1 MVQWMLDIQ
10 LGRRNLPPAQ
20 RISVVDKFKKKIQEQ
35 AKEKQSEA
43 GKEFGNGKSSSS
55 PNGEK
60 LNIHTDKEL
69 AKMAGVGTGT
79 IARYNRVMK
88 SDDEAK
94 QRKVAVEY
102 VKLCGYKNG
111 GDRKSDSH
119 NGNVK
124 LTLDEIASQLGT
136 SKTNLK
142 RALTIERN
150 LTESM
155 KQLLDDGVISK
166 TVQQRKSGNVSRNWK
181 DCMGLEMVQQMKK
194 AITELVSR
202 IIRLT
207 KNLNLI

>member
-35 AKEKQSEA
+35 AKENQSL
-43 GKEFGNGKSSSS
+43 GGGDKKSENAKNRVS

-60 LNIHTDKEL
+60 RSVTHTDKEL

-166 TVQQRKSGNVSRNWK
+166 TVQQRK
-181 DCMGLEMVQQMKK
+181 
-194 AITELVSR
+194 
-202 IIRLT
+202 
-207 KNLNLI
+207 

>member
-1 MVQWMLDIQ
+1 MEWMINTQ

-79 IARYNRVMK
+79 IARYNRVMN

-124 LTLDEIASQLGT
+124 LTLEEIAKQLGT
-136 SKTNLK
+136 SKTNLT
-142 RALTIERN
+142 RALSIERN

-166 TVQQRKSGNVSRNWK
+166 TVQQRK
-181 DCMGLEMVQQMKK
+181 
-194 AITELVSR
+194 
-202 IIRLT
+202 
-207 KNLNLI
+207 

>member
-1 MVQWMLDIQ
+1 
-10 LGRRNLPPAQ
+10 
-20 RISVVDKFKKKIQEQ
+20 
-35 AKEKQSEA
+35 
-43 GKEFGNGKSSSS
+43 
-55 PNGEK
+55 
-60 LNIHTDKEL
+60 
-69 AKMAGVGTGT
+69 MAGVGTGT
-79 IARYNRVMK
+79 IARYNRVMN
-88 SDDEAK
+88 SNDEAK

-124 LTLDEIASQLGT
+124 LTLDQIADQLGT
-136 SKTNLK
+136 SKTNLT
-142 RALTIERN
+142 RALSIERN

-166 TVQQRKSGNVSRNWK
+166 TDQQRKSVDELRNWK

-202 IIRLT
+202 ILR
-207 KNLNLI
+207 